1 MGYYD
6 DHIREERSTR
16 RNKKGS
22 ILPAFFGGVIGAIV
36 MLIAMPL
43 MSNFG
48 WISFGLN
55 DGEPPEEI
63 GASPSQPSDLQS
75 VSYSIGLVALSLLLT
90 WELWTF
96 QPNVARPEGDNLAP
110 RETLEGGSSLSS
122 ITDVIT
128 AEKLVVVQ
136 GEE

>member
-43 MSNFG
+43 RG
-48 WISFGLN
+48 AIS
-55 DGEPPEEI
+55 EI
-63 GASPSQPSDLQS
+63 
-75 VSYSIGLVALSLLLT
+75 
-90 WELWTF
+90 
-96 QPNVARPEGDNLAP
+96 
-110 RETLEGGSSLSS
+110 
-122 ITDVIT
+122 
-128 AEKLVVVQ
+128 
-136 GEE
+136 

>member
-1 MGYYD
+1 M
-6 DHIREERSTR
+6 RFEQLK
-16 RNKKGS
+16 NW
-22 ILPAFFGGVIGAIV
+22 L
-36 MLIAMPL
+36 L
-43 MSNFG
+43 
-48 WISFGLN
+48 
-55 DGEPPEEI
+55 
-63 GASPSQPSDLQS
+63 
-75 VSYSIGLVALSLLLT
+75 IGLVALSLLLT

-136 GEE
+136 GEESYLIPVDHSASSRQVF